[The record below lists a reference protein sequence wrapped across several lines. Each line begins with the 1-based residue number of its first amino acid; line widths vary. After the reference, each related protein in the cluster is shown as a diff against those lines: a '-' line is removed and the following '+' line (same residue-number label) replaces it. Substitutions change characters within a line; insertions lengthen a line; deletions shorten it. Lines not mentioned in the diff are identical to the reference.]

1 MCGEW
6 RERDQYPT
14 SFPASMTA
22 VTGANGANGWT
33 VTLALPRAQV
43 ALPARTNLAPREL
56 GPRKTPMELT
66 SDSMARG

>member
-1 MCGEW
+1 
-6 RERDQYPT
+6 
-14 SFPASMTA
+14 MTA
-22 VTGANGANGWT
+22 VTGANGANGWA